1 MSETNN
7 EPKMPE
13 CERMRA
19 VKDQSQAIGEFLTWL
34 SGTKGLVL
42 AEWRPSEMF
51 MGGERAPDELFP
63 VTISIEVI
71 LAEHFDIDLN
81 KVEEEKCALLDHI
94 RREHDP
100 T

>member
-1 MSETNN
+1 MNKTNN

-19 VKDQSQAIGEFLTWL
+19 VKDQSQAIGAFLEWVR
-34 SGTKGLVL
+34 STKGWTLTEPWTDEYGRESRIPASFVMEDLL
-42 AEWRPSEMF
+42 AEF
-51 MGGERAPDELFP
+51 FK
-63 VTISIEVI
+63 
-71 LAEHFDIDLN
+71 IDLK